1 MRKYTKKFNAQVFFL
16 KFNSIKIKKLS
27 NNNHYLNFYEQKERK
42 MRAYLKK
49 KEKGS
54 GLQSIFFNLKK
65 EILLSDEPDTEEPN
79 SEKAF

>member
-1 MRKYTKKFNAQVFFL
+1 MRKFFL
-16 KFNSIKIKKLS
+16 NFNSIKINKLS
-27 NNNHYLNFYEQKERK
+27 NNSHYLNFYEQKARK
-42 MRAYLKK
+42 MKTYLKK

-54 GLQSIFFNLKK
+54 GLQSIFFYLKK